1 MGSPAVVSG
10 NLITGTC
17 ANHLIP
23 SASGTQPAGP
33 LPFSAP
39 LTQSLSTNVQ
49 IGGQPAAVVGSN
61 GVNTPPHPGIVDG
74 AFASPTMQV
83 GRIASG
89 STSVLIG
96 GLPAA
101 NTSSQALC
109 CVAKGAVG
117 PGVPTVQ
124 IG

>member
-1 MGSPAVVSG
+1 MGSPALAMG
-10 NLITGTC
+10 DRITGTC
-17 ANHLIP
+17 PAHLIP

-39 LTQSLSTNVQ
+39 LTQGLSRNVQ
-49 IGGQPAAVVGSN
+49 IGGQPAAVVGTS
-61 GVNTPPHPGIVDG
+61 GYNTPPHPGIVDG

-96 GLPAA
+96 GQPAA
-101 NTSSQALC
+101 TTSSQAMC
-109 CVAKGAVG
+109 CVAKGAAG